1 MTHSTTQAVAT
12 AATPG
17 WTAAP
22 GQYTRWDWRAAA
34 NFVGGGTGAGMLLA
48 ATLFAPS
55 TASYRVQ
62 AGLGLAIVAIGLL
75 CIMAKLGRPA
85 RALNIFRHAKGS
97 WMTREG
103 FAMPTLFGCGALSL
117 WQPAIGAM
125 AVIATLS
132 ALVFLYCQARI
143 LNDAKGIPAWS
154 IAEIVPLII
163 VTGLAE
169 GVGLAAATTAFVP
182 GVPTAGG
189 IVLLVV
195 AVVLRHVAWRRY
207 RAALVRADAPAAAL
221 AALAAHARRWLPAG
235 DGLPLLLAAAGIVF
249 GGTAGTVL
257 VAAGGVLAALGGW
270 AFKVTLLTRAGHYRP
285 KSVSL
290 AAGLARARARS

>member
-1 MTHSTTQAVAT
+1 MTRSTTQTVA
-12 AATPG
+12 AAPG

-48 ATLFAPS
+48 ATVFAPS
-55 TASYRVQ
+55 AASYRAQ
-62 AGLGLAIVAIGLL
+62 AGLGLAIIAIGLL

-117 WQPAIGAM
+117 WQPTIGAM

-154 IAEIVPLII
+154 VTEIVPLII

-169 GVGLAAATTAFVP
+169 GVGLAVVTTALVS
-182 GVPTAGG
+182 GVSTAGVV
-189 IVLLVV
+189 VLLVV

-207 RAALVRADAPAAAL
+207 RAGLVCADAPAAAIT
-221 AALAAHARRWLPAG
+221 ALDTHARRWLPAG
-235 DGLPLLLAAAGIVF
+235 DVLPLLLVAAGILL
-249 GGTAGTVL
+249 GGATGTVL
-257 VAAGGVLAALGGW
+257 VAE
-270 AFKVTLLTRAGHYRP
+270 AGHHGP
-285 KSVSL
+285 L
-290 AAGLARARARS
+290 ALLASRDTAMQATA